1 MLRLQILIQFHFNTR
16 WEIRWIKNNLR
27 DDLQSHVRALVLHS
41 IGVEGMLDFPQ
52 AAPGLWGKSQFL
64 GIQKFSGVS
73 GVLGGLRWSG
83 ERQGVLEGADT
94 HARLLP

>member
-1 MLRLQILIQFHFNTR
+1 MLLLQILIQFHFNAR
-16 WEIRWIKNNLR
+16 YGAVGADNP
-27 DDLQSHVRALVLHS
+27 SHVGALVLHS
-41 IGVEGMLDFPQ
+41 VGVEGMLDFPQ

-83 ERQGVLEGADT
+83 ERQGVLEGANA